1 MFEQQHILIKLLL
14 VFMLSFSVVHSF
26 VVEENHQPT
35 KIHNTCTAE
44 VNHNT
49 HSDTNHNHL
58 FHCEFHNV
66 YILPN
71 NRNFYFSE
79 RVYTLS
85 SFIPNS
91 YTYYHLNKLIK
102 PPIA

>member
-1 MFEQQHILIKLLL
+1 
-14 VFMLSFSVVHSF
+14 MLSFSVLHSF
-26 VVEENHQPT
+26 LVEENHQPT
-35 KIHNTCTAE
+35 KVHNTCNAE
-44 VNHNT
+44 VSHHT
-49 HSDTNHNHL
+49 YSDSNHNHL

-66 YILPN
+66 YILPTN
-71 NRNFYFSE
+71 NDFCLSE

-85 SFIPNS
+85 SFIANS